1 MLHQSRPSVA
11 HVVGICVALGIPYFI
26 SMDVLGAAGIRLRAI
41 EIDYIYRE
49 FLMNAENPTVSR
61 CEDILKAHILD
72 NMDEDQKWRNI
83 ENDLKNIVSEISPT
97 QIRFFDNSSDW
108 VDAMELLVKNGKHT
122 VDTASLDSSTRTKSP
137 NSRSRIWNHITDCC
151 KNENIKFRHIVRVRK
166 NNYSN
171 LLDRLL
177 AGSEKE
183 NSFYAY
189 YELPQTFSFPTFGII
204 DDRFISTRSPYS
216 EGETPRYYIIEN
228 KEIA

>member
-1 MLHQSRPSVA
+1 
-11 HVVGICVALGIPYFI
+11 
-26 SMDVLGAAGIRLRAI
+26 
-41 EIDYIYRE
+41 
-49 FLMNAENPTVSR
+49 MNAENPTVSR

-228 KEIA
+228 KEIAYYYIPRLLTSMPKSRSCRRTRQCLKKAFPRLSPRSKS